1 MPSYRVTMD
10 DGSEVIIEAASPE
23 EAMQIAAEQD
33 GRGDYEPIAQ
43 TLTREIPRQVGLAGR
58 YMAEGA
64 ADVGGILYN
73 PLALGT
79 AMAMGQ
85 PENFV
90 PLREQVSQGL
100 TNLGVPQPQGPAEA
114 GVGEASRAVTG
125 AMTGVGVGRM
135 AAQLPGVA
143 GMVGRGLAEQPIAQM
158 VAAPMASAA
167 AQGVREMGGSPVAEM
182 GAGIAAGSIPFLA
195 SGGRGAAPAIT
206 REVEGEAGATLR
218 VPIPRVP
225 PPPPPPTPE
234 ETAAAVGQL
243 IRTASTNGMGSAR
256 AVEELARLAA
266 VNPEAVRSAE
276 RLGINLPPDVWSDHT
291 QLREAIGLTRSV
303 PGSVASAA
311 WRDSVRDAAAA
322 ADEAL
327 TQIDSSP
334 DLSVVSSRIRTAL
347 TDQRAALQAQ
357 ARQLYAGIDERVPQN
372 TVVQPNNVVR
382 ALDQV
387 VASLGGE
394 RGLTSQEQRLLAMVT
409 NPRQPVTY
417 AALMREKQQIGRA
430 LERFEGPYADVD
442 QRTLSRLYG
451 ALAED
456 QLATVE
462 RVGGRQLRA
471 DLRLANQTTAK
482 QKALERR
489 IVNIFGSDLEGSIA
503 TRLRAAITAGGR
515 GDTSGL
521 TRALHAIPPE
531 LRRQAIGSTIASLSR
546 GGPDGGFGFAQ
557 YARLYQAIRANSETT
572 RMVAQS
578 MGPEGDRFLRDLYE
592 VSRRVTD
599 ARANVITTGKANQ
612 ALVQAMTAEG
622 LVAQAL
628 QTTIGRRAAQAA
640 ATGAAGM
647 AAGPAGAAI
656 AGAAAATLENAISRG
671 QADRLA
677 AAGKMFSSPEFQD
690 LVVNISTR
698 SRINERDMRRLTTS
712 QAFQN
717 WARTSGVTAPD
728 QWLRTTLA
736 SLYAQNAYQEPAP
749 VAARGRNVAE

>member
-1 MPSYRVTMD
+1 M
-10 DGSEVIIEAASPE
+10 
-23 EAMQIAAEQD
+23 
-33 GRGDYEPIAQ
+33 
-43 TLTREIPRQVGLAGR
+43 
-58 YMAEGA
+58 
-64 ADVGGILYN
+64 
-73 PLALGT
+73 
-79 AMAMGQ
+79 
-85 PENFV
+85 
-90 PLREQVSQGL
+90 
-100 TNLGVPQPQGPAEA
+100 
-114 GVGEASRAVTG
+114 GEASRAVTG

-135 AAQLPGVA
+135 AAQAPGVA
-143 GMVGRGLAEQPIAQM
+143 GMVGQGFAEQPMAQM

-182 GAGIAAGSIPFLA
+182 GAGIAAGAIPFLA
-195 SGGRGAAPAIT
+195 SGGRGAAPAIM

-218 VPIPRVP
+218 VPVPRSP

-234 ETAAAVGQL
+234 ETAALVGQL
-243 IRTASTNGMGSAR
+243 IRRASTNGMGSAR
-256 AVEELARLAA
+256 AVEKLARYAA
-266 VNPEAVRSAE
+266 VDPEVARSAE
-276 RLGINLPPDVWSDHT
+276 ALGINLPPDVWSDHT

-334 DLSVVSSRIRTAL
+334 DLSIVSSRIRTSL
-347 TDQRAALQAQ
+347 TNQRETLKTRANE
-357 ARQLYAGIDERVPQN
+357 LYTAIDKKVPQN
-372 TVVQPNNVVR
+372 TIVEPNNVVR
-382 ALDQV
+382 VLDKV
-387 VASLGGE
+387 VADLRGE
-394 RGLTSQEQRLLAMVT
+394 SGLTAQEAKLLAMVT
-409 NPRQPVTY
+409 NSRQPVTY

-430 LERFEGPYADVD
+430 IDRFDGPYADAP
-442 QRTLSRLYG
+442 QRTLSLLYN

-456 QLATVE
+456 QLATVA
-462 RVGGRQLRA
+462 RVGGPQMRA
-471 DLRLANQTTAK
+471 DLRVANQTTAM
-482 QKALERR
+482 QKALEKR
-489 IVNIFGSDLEGSIA
+489 ITTIFGSDQAGSIA
-503 TRLRAAITAGGR
+503 TRLRAALSSGGR
-515 GDTSGL
+515 GDTGGL
-521 TRALHAIPPE
+521 DRALHAIPAD

-557 YARLYQAIRANSETT
+557 YARLYQAIRQNSETY

-578 MGPEGDRFLRDLYE
+578 MGPQGERFLRDLYE

-599 ARANVITTGKANQ
+599 ARAQVITTGKANQ

-622 LVAQAL
+622 LVAKAL
-628 QTTIGRRAAQAA
+628 QTTLGRRAAQMA
-640 ATGAAGM
+640 ATGAAGV
-647 AAGPAGAAI
+647 AAGPAGAAM

-671 QADRLA
+671 QTERLA

-698 SRINERDMRRLTTS
+698 SRISERDMRRLTAS